1 MRFRAQGGKLI
12 QYHGFS
18 DPEVP
23 PETSIH
29 YFESVVKFPDASPQ
43 WTQEFYRLFMV
54 PGMNH
59 CKGGPAANVFDML
72 TPLVQWF
79 EDDIA
84 QERVIATHYVNNNP
98 AQGVQFTRPCVP
110 LSEGSKV
117 QGREHQR
124 RS

>member
-1 MRFRAQGGKLI
+1 MGFRAQGGKLI

-54 PGMNH
+54 PGINH
-59 CKGGPAANVFDML
+59 CQGGPGANVFDML

-84 QERVIATHYVNNNP
+84 PERVMPRTM
-98 AQGVQFTRPCVP
+98 
-110 LSEGSKV
+110 
-117 QGREHQR
+117 
-124 RS
+124 